1 MSIVKELNAER
12 EEIGRAIVDNY
23 GASGQDFVDAA
34 EEIITSI
41 LHALRARPAS
51 ELQDEVINDEGC
63 DECHVGPG
71 EPCLEV
77 YDAVLDR
84 AYLRFVTE
92 VAEERS

>member
-1 MSIVKELNAER
+1 MSMTKELNAER
-12 EEIGRAIVDNY
+12 AEHGREIVDNY

-51 ELQDEVINDEGC
+51 ELQDEPLNDEGC